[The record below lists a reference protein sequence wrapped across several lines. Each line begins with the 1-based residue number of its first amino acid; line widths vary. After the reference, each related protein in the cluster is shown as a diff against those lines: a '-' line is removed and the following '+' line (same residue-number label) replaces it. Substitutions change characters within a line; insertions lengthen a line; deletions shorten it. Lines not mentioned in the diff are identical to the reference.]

1 MFNELIEIDRDGNV
15 FLQDHTIALMPKLFD
30 IYKNKRMGSN
40 MVRWIVC
47 MSDYKSPFRRLP
59 EAERVRTVTY
69 NIFNS
74 YKNKLCEDDIVLEAI
89 TEYRKLQYDPLI
101 DQYNAMSEQM
111 YKVTQ
116 VYRSIE
122 PTQKNLEELNDIA
135 IKMEKAALARDKI
148 KLLILKDQETDSK
161 IQGTSS
167 ENFSMLETKLRLEE
181 H

>member
-74 YKNKLCEDDIVLEAI
+74 YKNKLCEDDIPNIINNLHSI
-89 TEYRKLQYDPLI
+89 GS
-101 DQYNAMSEQM
+101 YN
-111 YKVTQ
+111 
-116 VYRSIE
+116 RI
-122 PTQKNLEELNDIA
+122 
-135 IKMEKAALARDKI
+135 
-148 KLLILKDQETDSK
+148 
-161 IQGTSS
+161 
-167 ENFSMLETKLRLEE
+167 
-181 H
+181 